1 MAETDFNVNP
11 EAGRNGHPCYLM
23 LNCLLLTRITDSSGA
38 GPNNDHYNEEIRIYV
53 ESLATGVADPAAI
66 ERLKPYLFEY
76 DIAALGHLAT
86 SRDSALRY
94 LICRAANDVLILSVG
109 VFDAPDGDTCQHR
122 FPNGSQG
129 QMGRGEAYYHF
140 AFSYADKVTRIPEA
154 VTSVMDKIVAGLEKY
169 STILGYMTGV
179 TYDLPARLEDCEIHH
194 LSRAI
199 ETTGRQIR
207 LERKRDEFL
216 DAYQEWRARHT
227 EEARSKVLLAAN
239 ELRRIDPSFT
249 YVPER

>member
-1 MAETDFNVNP
+1 MAEPDFNISP
-11 EAGRNGHPCYLM
+11 EAVRNGHPCYLM
-23 LNCLLLTRITDSSGA
+23 LNCLLLTRITDNSGGA
-38 GPNNDHYNEEIRIYV
+38 PDNDAYNDEIRVYI
-53 ESLATGVADPAAI
+53 ESLAAGVADPSSLEQI
-66 ERLKPYLFEY
+66 KPYLFNY
-76 DIAALGHLAT
+76 DLAALGHLAA

-94 LICRAANDVLILSVG
+94 LICRGANDVLILSVG
-109 VFDAPDGDTCQHR
+109 VFDAPDGDASQPR

-140 AFSYADKVTRIPEA
+140 AFSFANKVTRIPEA
-154 VTSVMDKIVAGLEKY
+154 VTSVLDKIVAGLEKY
-169 STILGYMTGV
+169 STILAYMTGLP
-179 TYDLPARLEDCEIHH
+179 YDLRARLEDCEVHH

-216 DAYQEWRARHT
+216 DAYQEWKARQT
-227 EEARSKVLLAAN
+227 EEAKSRVQLAAD
-239 ELRRIDPSFT
+239 ELRRIDPTFT